1 MQQKNPNILLT
12 LHRSW
17 SFIEWKT
24 RPMAGGAP
32 RPNHGRQD
40 SARVLEGVLEGG
52 GSPGCMTDVHDFMGS
67 LEHTLQSDDWVGGR
81 R

>member
-1 MQQKNPNILLT
+1 
-12 LHRSW
+12 
-17 SFIEWKT
+17 
-24 RPMAGGAP
+24 MAGGAP